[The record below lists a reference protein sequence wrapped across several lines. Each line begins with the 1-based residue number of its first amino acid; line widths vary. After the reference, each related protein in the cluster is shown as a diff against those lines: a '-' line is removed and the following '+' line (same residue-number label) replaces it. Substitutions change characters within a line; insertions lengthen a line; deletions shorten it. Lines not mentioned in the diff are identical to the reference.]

1 MARCGAAV
9 NQGVVQVGHCFAIG
23 YGLANAILIKG
34 DSGLHKSSALPTSF
48 SLKFER
54 RRSFKNQSVRGRVNG
69 VLVFQ
74 SDQRGVLMV
83 SVGCWGPILGVQ
95 ALKGPGC

>member
-1 MARCGAAV
+1 M
-9 NQGVVQVGHCFAIG
+9 NIQ
-23 YGLANAILIKG
+23 
-34 DSGLHKSSALPTSF
+34 LPTF
-48 SLKFER
+48 AFTRLLNKPYENEVALTGQNPPLKCCQHIER
-54 RRSFKNQSVRGRVNG
+54 RRSFKSQLVRGRVNG

-95 ALKGPGC
+95 TLKGPGC